1 MPVPNERIMRM
12 WALAQ
17 TLSCLKQ
24 AGHPKLDSVIDL
36 ITEEI
41 ENEAELWAR
50 ERQGA

>member
-24 AGHPKLDSVIDL
+24 ADNPKLQPVIDL

-41 ENEAELWAR
+41 ESEAELWER
-50 ERQGA
+50 EWLK

>member
-24 AGHPKLDSVIDL
+24 AGIPKLESVIDL
-36 ITEEI
+36 ITKEI
-41 ENEAELWAR
+41 ESEAKHW
-50 ERQGA
+50 ER